1 MKREKMKSPAVA
13 CRAQELIYTNRIITH
28 YCIIVK
34 SNSTENYV
42 NIIGEEV
49 KND

>member
-1 MKREKMKSPAVA
+1 MKSEKMKSPARN
-13 CRAQELIYTNRIITH
+13 CRERERIYTNRIITH
-28 YCIIVK
+28 YCIIFK

-42 NIIGEEV
+42 NIIAAEV